1 MEAELARRTHHSA
14 PPWLRYMLTLS
25 EMTRTG
31 ETWVVA
37 AGDDVALWETDEG
50 PVLPVWPTSELAD
63 SVAEGEAR
71 AVAIERG
78 EFLDRL
84 LPFVFEADASVAL
97 FPNFEDDVLAD
108 PEAVAGDLAEFAAE
122 TPEVADQLG
131 SDPSAEVYDEWA
143 LLQLPEVED
152 IRSEV
157 TDPGEIAHEPTGD
170 RYADLLCSAGISGV
184 LWMLDVPAEEAVVG
198 IVLDERPALA
208 LFISEREAARYAE
221 RVGRDAKP
229 QPVGVDTLVRG
240 WMLVAYGGGWAV
252 AVSPDASTAVFVE
265 PTRVA
270 LELAEVC
277 SEE

>member
-1 MEAELARRTHHSA
+1 MDVELARRAHKSA

-31 ETWVVA
+31 EAWVVA
-37 AGDDVALWETDEG
+37 AGDDVALWDTDEG
-50 PVLPVWPTSELAD
+50 PVLPVWPTSDLAD
-63 SVAEGEAR
+63 SVADEEAR
-71 AVAIERG
+71 PVAIERG

-108 PEAVAGDLAEFAAE
+108 PEAVVGDLAEFAAE
-122 TPEVADQLG
+122 TPVVAGLLVAD
-131 SDPSAEVYDEWA
+131 PAVEVYDEWA

-157 TDPGEIAHEPTGD
+157 TNPGAIAHEPTGD
-170 RYADLLCSAGISGV
+170 RYADMLCSAGISGV
-184 LWMLDVPAEEAVVG
+184 LWMLDVSAEEAVVG
-198 IVLDERPALA
+198 IVLDDRPALA
-208 LFISEREAARYAE
+208 LFISEHEAAKYAE
-221 RVGRDAKP
+221 RVGGDATP
-229 QPVGVDTLVRG
+229 LPVGADTLVRG

-252 AVSPDASTAVFVE
+252 AVSPDANTAVFVE
-265 PTRVA
+265 PTRMA

>member
-1 MEAELARRTHHSA
+1 
-14 PPWLRYMLTLS
+14 MLTLS

-50 PVLPVWPTSELAD
+50 PVLPVWPTSDLAN
-63 SVAEGEAR
+63 SVADGEAR
-71 AVAIERG
+71 AVAIERS

-84 LPFVFEADASVAL
+84 LPFVFEAEASVAL

-108 PEAVAGDLAEFAAE
+108 SEAVAGDLAEFAAE
-122 TPEVADQLG
+122 TPEVADQLVG
-131 SDPSAEVYDEWA
+131 DPAAEVYDEWA

-157 TDPGEIAHEPTGD
+157 TDPGAIAHEPTGD
-170 RYADLLCSAGISGV
+170 RYADMLCSAGISGV

-198 IVLDERPALA
+198 IVLDDRPALA

-221 RVGRDAKP
+221 RVGAGVAP
-229 QPVGVDTLVRG
+229 LPVGVDTLVRG

-265 PTRVA
+265 PARAA

-277 SEE
+277 SQE